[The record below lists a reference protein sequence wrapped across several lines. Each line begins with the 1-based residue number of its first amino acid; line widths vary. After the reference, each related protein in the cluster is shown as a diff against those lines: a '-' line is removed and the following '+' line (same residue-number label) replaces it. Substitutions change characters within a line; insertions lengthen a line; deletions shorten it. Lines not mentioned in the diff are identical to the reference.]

1 MTKKHTWLCVCGAVL
16 LASAALVV
24 SPAAS
29 MPAAAQSSSKAQK
42 KKPTRSRTRP
52 RVTRRRVRRAR
63 GQAVP
68 TKERIT
74 EIQSALQREG
84 ALNKEPTGKWD
95 ATSIDAMKK
104 FQQDHGLNPTGKI
117 DALSLE
123 KLGLGSETAG
133 KGAPVPTAAS
143 TPPDQAPPSTQ

>member
-1 MTKKHTWLCVCGAVL
+1 M
-16 LASAALVV
+16 
-24 SPAAS
+24 
-29 MPAAAQSSSKAQK
+29 
-42 KKPTRSRTRP
+42 
-52 RVTRRRVRRAR
+52 R

-95 ATSIDAMKK
+95 AASIDAMKK

-117 DALSLE
+117 NALSLE
-123 KLGLGSETAG
+123 KLGLGSDTAG
-133 KGAPVPTAAS
+133 KGAAFLNSVEIPVV
-143 TPPDQAPPSTQ
+143 